1 MKRRDMKLL
10 LEERFERIALLETRI
25 DTMDQLV
32 EGYRVREQSIFDTLS
47 AAKENA
53 TKMLERAKAEGAQI
67 RAEAE
72 AVLQDAEQVRLSARA
87 EAEALLA
94 DAIHTANTLK
104 AEAEKKGNEMT
115 ATIKADSERMLRD
128 AEIIKREYEEMV
140 DSFNAMLEQNAS
152 ELEIT
157 AARFGEFVKNR
168 KIDRTEAR
176 LDGNAFYK
184 SVGEMSDAN
193 LPDASGDPSLLMQN
207 IYRIQN
213 RPLPEDRIETPAQAE
228 EAAPKTQEAPAQKPE
243 FPMEDGNGA
252 DERQVAEPYSEQ
264 AWANESQESESEPQ
278 AEFTRVYNDDYAKTD
293 YTVQS
298 EECAVTQ
305 EDAKYAFDEIVSG
318 QEPAGD
324 AAAAAIPLGSAA
336 LAADIAEKPLSDVS
350 RAMDEYFDKAFDPDG
365 KIAQDAEPQEAA
377 QGAENNSPEQAEVTA
392 SEQPD
397 ASKVAPEPYSEQAW
411 VQSSFASDHEPQAE
425 GALFADANAYADETA
440 KQAAYA
446 PAPVSASEVD
456 SALDDYLA
464 QLDAFV
470 PTAPN
475 APVGATPP
483 EPYSEQAWAQSA
495 TTSEHEPQ
503 AEGALFV
510 DTFTFTPES
519 LQTKLPE
526 DAIPSGEPVLASDV
540 DSAFD
545 DYLSQIGDIPN
556 VAPTAAAAAEPY
568 SELAWAQS
576 SVASGHE
583 PQAEGALFGDI
594 DSYLN
599 DSLKQND
606 SVQAA
611 VPVYETAVASGDPV
625 SANEAESAF
634 DDYLAQSSS
643 DIPAAPTT
651 PIAPEPYSE
660 QAWAQSAA
668 VSEYEPQ
675 AEGALFG
682 DIDSYLNDSLK
693 QKDGFKASAFVPEV
707 APAVEAPFAGGE
719 PVLASEAESAFD
731 DYLAQSNS
739 DIPAVPTTPV
749 APEPYS
755 EQAWAQS
762 AAMSAYEP
770 QAEGDSL
777 LSGIAEEEEEPEPAP
792 APRRYNE
799 YGEIREWE
807 PEPEPDMEDIPTVS
821 RFMGESGG
829 SDEISLD
836 QLLDEI
842 IKAGE

>member
-32 EGYRVREQSIFDTLS
+32 EGYRAREQSIFDTLS

-53 TKMLERAKAEGAQI
+53 AKMLERAKTEGAQI

-72 AVLQDAEQVRLSARA
+72 AVLADAEQVRVNARA

-228 EAAPKTQEAPAQKPE
+228 EAAPETQEAPAQKPE

-298 EECAVTQ
+298 EACAVTQ
-305 EDAKYAFDEIVSG
+305 EDAKYAFDEIVTG
-318 QEPAGD
+318 KEPAGE
-324 AAAAAIPLGSAA
+324 AAAAVIPLGSAA
-336 LAADIAEKPLSDVS
+336 LAADIAAKPLTDVS
-350 RAMDEYFDKAFDPDG
+350 RAVDEYFDETFEPDG
-365 KIAQDAEPQEAA
+365 KRAEDAGSSSET
-377 QGAENNSPEQAEVTA
+377 QGPEGNAPEQTEPAAAATA
-392 SEQPD
+392 
-397 ASKVAPEPYSEQAW
+397 APEPYSEQAW
-411 VQSSFASDHEPQAE
+411 AQSSFASDHEPQAE
-425 GALFADANAYADETA
+425 GALFADANAYAEEAA
-440 KQAAYA
+440 KQAVPAS
-446 PAPVSASEVD
+446 APVSAGDVD

-464 QLDAFV
+464 QIDAFV
-470 PTAPN
+470 PTVPN
-475 APVGATPP
+475 APVGVAAP
-483 EPYSEQAWAQSA
+483 EPYSEQAWAQSE
-495 TTSEHEPQ
+495 TTSEYEPQ

-510 DTFTFTPES
+510 DTYTFTPDSAQAALPGES
-519 LQTKLPE
+519 R
-526 DAIPSGEPVLASDV
+526 AGGRPVLAGEAESV
-540 DSAFD
+540 LD
-545 DYLSQIGDIPN
+545 DYLSQIGGIPN
-556 VAPTAAAAAEPY
+556 VAPTANAAAEPY
-568 SELAWAQS
+568 SESAWAQS
-576 SVASGHE
+576 SVASDHE

-594 DSYLN
+594 SSYLE
-599 DSLKQND
+599 DSIKQND
-606 SVQAA
+606 QSGAVQA
-611 VPVYETAVASGDPV
+611 VV
-625 SANEAESAF
+625 SAS
-634 DDYLAQSSS
+634 
-643 DIPAAPTT
+643 
-651 PIAPEPYSE
+651 APEPYSE

-682 DIDSYLNDSLK
+682 DIDSYLSDSLK
-693 QKDGFKASAFVPEV
+693 QKDSVQAAI
-707 APAVEAPFAGGE
+707 PAYETAVAGGE

-739 DIPAVPTTPV
+739 DIPNAPATPI

-762 AAMSAYEP
+762 ATMSEYEP
-770 QAEGDSL
+770 QAEGDSHL
-777 LSGIAEEEEEPEPAP
+777 YGAAEEEEEPEPAP

-829 SDEISLD
+829 SDDISLD

>member
-32 EGYRVREQSIFDTLS
+32 EGYRAREQAIFDTLS
-47 AAKENA
+47 AAKESA
-53 TKMLERAKAEGAQI
+53 AKMMEQAKTEGAQI

-104 AEAEKKGNEMT
+104 AEAEKKGIEMT
-115 ATIKADSERMLRD
+115 ASIKADSERMLRD

-213 RPLPEDRIETPAQAE
+213 RPLPEDRLETPVQ
-228 EAAPKTQEAPAQKPE
+228 EATQEAGNAIEGTAMKMPE

-264 AWANESQESESEPQ
+264 AWVNEAQQSESEPQ
-278 AEFTRVYNDDYAKTD
+278 AEFTRVYSDDFAKTD

-305 EDAKYAFDEIVSG
+305 QDAESAFDEIVSG

-324 AAAAAIPLGSAA
+324 MAAAAIPLGSAA
-336 LAADIAEKPLSDVS
+336 LAAGIAEKPLSDVS

-365 KIAQDAEPQEAA
+365 KIAQDAVTPDQTEEL
-377 QGAENNSPEQAEVTA
+377 TA
-392 SEQPD
+392 S
-397 ASKVAPEPYSEQAW
+397 SKAPATPATVTAPEPYSEQAW
-411 VQSSFASDHEPQAE
+411 AQSNFASDHEPQAE
-425 GALFADANAYADETA
+425 GALFADANVYANESM
-440 KQAAYA
+440 KQAA
-446 PAPVSASEVD
+446 PAGEPVLASEAE

-464 QLDAFV
+464 QIGLS
-470 PTAPN
+470 TA
-475 APVGATPP
+475 APGAPAGVTAP

-510 DTFTFTPES
+510 DTFTFTSES
-519 LQTKLPE
+519 LQTKSPE
-526 DAIPSGEPVLASDV
+526 DVIPSGEPVLAGEAEN
-540 DSAFD
+540 AFD
-545 DYLSQIGDIPN
+545 DYLAQINAYVPT
-556 VAPTAAAAAEPY
+556 VPSAPVGVTPPEPY
-568 SELAWAQS
+568 SEKAWAQS
-576 SVASGHE
+576 AAASEYE

-594 DSYLN
+594 EAYLN

-606 SVQAA
+606 PVQAVA
-611 VPVYETAVASGDPV
+611 PVYEPAVASGEPV
-625 SANEAESAF
+625 STSEAESEV
-634 DDYLAQSSS
+634 DDYLAQINAYVPTVPS
-643 DIPAAPTT
+643 APVGAT
-651 PIAPEPYSE
+651 APEPYSE
-660 QAWAQSAA
+660 KAWAQSAA
-668 VSEYEPQ
+668 ASEYEPQ

-693 QKDGFKASAFVPEV
+693 QNDGFKASAFVPEA
-707 APAVEAPFAGGE
+707 APTVEAPFAGGE
-719 PVLASEAESAFD
+719 PVSASEAESAFD
-731 DYLAQSNS
+731 DYLSQSNS
-739 DIPAVPTTPV
+739 GIPAAPATPT

-762 AAMSAYEP
+762 AAASEYEP
-770 QAEGDSL
+770 QAEGASY
-777 LSGIAEEEEEPEPAP
+777 LSNIIEEEEEPEPAP
-792 APRRYNE
+792 PPRRYNE

-807 PEPEPDMEDIPTVS
+807 PEPEPDMGDIPTVS